1 MSNVAEKDKIADN
14 TAVKSKRNREEAAN
28 TSDAQPAPND
38 TAKPPE
44 VDPAKS
50 PEQPPLE
57 PASNSGSSVVKVTAE
72 SIVEAILFATDSPLP
87 AAKIAQIMETGDAKS
102 VKGHIDTLNHQYT
115 ETGRS
120 FRIDQ
125 IAKGYQM
132 LTVPA
137 YNSWVSK
144 VLRARS
150 ETKVSPAA
158 METLAIIA
166 YKQPILRADI
176 EAIRGVAAGEMVN
189 RLREMNLV
197 KIVGRAEE
205 LGRPMLYGTTKR
217 FLEVFGLASLDDL
230 PQSDALAASSSTP
243 NNARKPASDSN
254 DKSAADF
261 AGESDSESDADA
273 ESNSNPKSTRPSDAL
288 RDV

>member
-1 MSNVAEKDKIADN
+1 MSDVVQHNKAKVESAA
-14 TAVKSKRNREEAAN
+14 KSKRSKGEAVSNADGD
-28 TSDAQPAPND
+28 SAPKAA
-38 TAKPPE
+38 TARRVE
-44 VDPAKS
+44 SDPAKS
-50 PEQPPLE
+50 PDLPPLE
-57 PASNSGSSVVKVTAE
+57 PASNSGASVVKVTAE

-87 AAKIAQIMETGDAKS
+87 AAKIAQIMGTGDAKS
-102 VKGHIDTLNHQYT
+102 VKGHIETLNRQYT

-120 FRIDQ
+120 FRIEE
-125 IAKGYQM
+125 IAKGHQM

-230 PQSDALAASSSTP
+230 PQSDALAAVSSSP
-243 NNARKPASDSN
+243 NNARKTASDSKDN
-254 DKSAADF
+254 SAAN
-261 AGESDSESDADA
+261 GESKHESDTDA
-273 ESNSNPKSTRPSDAL
+273 ESNSNSKTPRPSDAL
-288 RDV
+288 RDA

>member
-1 MSNVAEKDKIADN
+1 MSDVIEQAQQPDPTTDAETD
-14 TAVKSKRNREEAAN
+14 AVSQELNAA
-28 TSDAQPAPND
+28 S
-38 TAKPPE
+38 
-44 VDPAKS
+44 
-50 PEQPPLE
+50 E
-57 PASNSGSSVVKVTAE
+57 PSSVVKVTTE
-72 SIVEAILFATDSPLP
+72 SIVEAVLFATDTPLP
-87 AAKIAQIMETGDAKS
+87 ASKIAQIMGTGDAKS
-102 VKGHIDTLNHQYT
+102 VKKHIDVLNHHYA

-120 FRIDQ
+120 FRIDL

-137 YNSWVSK
+137 YNGWVSK
-144 VLRARS
+144 VLRVRS
-150 ETKVSPAA
+150 ESKLSPAA

-205 LGRPMLYGTTKR
+205 LGRPMLYGTTRR

-230 PQSDALAASSSTP
+230 PQVEVFTSAGPTGPQTP
-243 NNARKPASDSN
+243 PQTGESEKSNGNDPTQQQSDS
-254 DKSAADF
+254 DQP
-261 AGESDSESDADA
+261 SDS
-273 ESNSNPKSTRPSDAL
+273 RLSDAL
-288 RDV
+288 RDE

>member
-1 MSNVAEKDKIADN
+1 MNEADDQG
-14 TAVKSKRNREEAAN
+14 SAA
-28 TSDAQPAPND
+28 TGT
-38 TAKPPE
+38 TAKSRSTRQTAGNAAENDAAPSTARSRRAELDAADSVAP
-44 VDPAKS
+44 
-50 PEQPPLE
+50 PPLE
-57 PASNSGSSVVKVTAE
+57 AASSAGSSAVKVTAE
-72 SIVEAILFATDSPLP
+72 TIIEAILFATDSPLP
-87 AAKIAQIMETGDAKS
+87 AAKIAQIMGAGDAKS
-102 VKGHIDTLNHQYT
+102 VKSHIEALNRQYA
-115 ETGRS
+115 ENGRS

-150 ETKVSPAA
+150 ETKLSPAA

-166 YKQPILRADI
+166 YKQPILRAEI
-176 EAIRGVAAGEMVN
+176 EAIRGVAAGEIVN

-205 LGRPMLYGTTKR
+205 LGRPMLYGTTRR

-230 PQSDALAASSSTP
+230 PQSEALGAVAGAENRRQSATEPNATP
-243 NNARKPASDSN
+243 GSN
-254 DKSAADF
+254 
-261 AGESDSESDADA
+261 GESTADQDRETEPDSESRP
-273 ESNSNPKSTRPSDAL
+273 SRPSDAL
-288 RDV
+288 RDA